1 MRKNKKI
8 LITGITGQD
17 GVFLSKDLL
26 ENTDYEIIG
35 TSRSKSLDHLNKK
48 IKILNFEIK
57 ESQHLKIINIDLT
70 NKLEVKK
77 LVRDNKFDFV
87 YNLSGPSSVYE
98 SIKSPQKS
106 KMEISL
112 IFNNLIDSFVEENYF
127 PNFFQASSSEMFNEE
142 PTERITEVIRL
153 SPTSPY
159 GKAKSEIHEYITS
172 IRNKYDWNISSGIMF
187 NHESELRNDDYLFM
201 KIVNR
206 AIEIKNNVHN
216 EIKLGGLDI
225 QRDWS
230 YAGDV
235 MKAAKL
241 IIESDTSE
249 DYVIGSGKPTSIKS
263 LVEFVFRYFD
273 LDYLNYFQ
281 EDKNLLRPNEPK
293 VKYSSPKKIKEDFG
307 WETKLTVNDILEKCI
322 EQKLLEFNIQE

>member
-1 MRKNKKI
+1 MKKNKKV

-17 GVFLSKDLL
+17 GIFLSKELVDKD
-26 ENTDYEIIG
+26 NYDIIG
-35 TSRSKSLDHLNKK
+35 ISRKNNLNSFNKKLKTLRFDLNKFQN
-48 IKILNFEIK
+48 IKILN
-57 ESQHLKIINIDLT
+57 IDLT
-70 NKLEVKK
+70 RKSEVKK
-77 LVRDNKFDFV
+77 LVSDNKFDFV

-98 SIKSPQKS
+98 SIKNPQKS
-106 KMEISL
+106 KEEISL
-112 IFNNLIDSFVEENYF
+112 IFNNLIDSFVDENYY

-142 PTERITEVIRL
+142 PTKNISEKFRL

-159 GKAKSEIHEYITS
+159 GQAKAEIHEYISS
-172 IRNKYDWNISSGIMF
+172 IRNKYHWNISSGIMF
-187 NHESELRNDDYLFM
+187 NHESELRSGDYLFM
-201 KIVNR
+201 KIINS
-206 AIEIKNNVHN
+206 AIEIKNNVNN
-216 EIKLGGLDI
+216 EIKLGSLDI

-241 IIESDTSE
+241 IIESDSGE

-263 LVEFVFRYFD
+263 LVEFVFGYFD

-293 VKYSSPKKIKEDFG
+293 IKYSSPKKIKEDFG

-322 EQKLLEFNIQE
+322 EQKLLEFNT

>member
-1 MRKNKKI
+1 MKKNKKV

-17 GVFLSKDLL
+17 GIFLSKELV
-26 ENTDYEIIG
+26 ENDNYEIIG
-35 TSRSKSLDHLNKK
+35 LSRKNNLNSFNKKLKTLKFDLNKFQN
-48 IKILNFEIK
+48 I
-57 ESQHLKIINIDLT
+57 KIINIDLT
-70 NKLEVKK
+70 EKSEVKK
-77 LVRDNKFDFV
+77 LIKDNKFDFV

-98 SIKSPQKS
+98 SIKNPQKS

-112 IFNNLIDSFVEENYF
+112 IFNNLIDSFVDENYF
-127 PNFFQASSSEMFNEE
+127 PNFFQASSSEMFNEK
-142 PTERITEVIRL
+142 PTEKITEEIRL

-159 GKAKSEIHEYITS
+159 GKAKAEIHEYISS
-172 IRNKYDWNISSGIMF
+172 IRNKYNWNISSGIMF
-187 NHESELRNDDYLFM
+187 NHESELRSDDYLFM
-201 KIVNR
+201 KIINR
-206 AIEIKNNVHN
+206 AIEIKNNVNN
-216 EIKLGGLDI
+216 EIKLGSLDI

-241 IIESDTSE
+241 IIESDNGE
-249 DYVIGSGKPTSIKS
+249 DYVIGSGNPTSIKS

-293 VKYSSPKKIKEDFG
+293 IKYSSPKKIKEDFG

-322 EQKLLEFNIQE
+322 EQKLLEFNT

>member
-1 MRKNKKI
+1 MKKNKKV

-17 GVFLSKDLL
+17 GIFLSKELV
-26 ENTDYEIIG
+26 ENDDYEIIG
-35 TSRSKSLDHLNKK
+35 VSRNYNLNSFNKKLKTLKFDLNKFQN
-48 IKILNFEIK
+48 I
-57 ESQHLKIINIDLT
+57 KIINIDLT
-70 NKLEVKK
+70 ETLEVKK
-77 LVRDNKFDFV
+77 LVRSYKFDFV

-106 KMEISL
+106 KMEILL

-127 PNFFQASSSEMFNEE
+127 PNFFQASSSEMFNEQ
-142 PTERITEVIRL
+142 PTENITEEIRL

-159 GKAKSEIHEYITS
+159 GKAKAEIHENIS
-172 IRNKYDWNISSGIMF
+172 LIRNKYDWNISSGIMF
-187 NHESELRNDDYLFM
+187 NHESELRSDEYLFM
-201 KIVNR
+201 KIVNT
-206 AIEIKNNVHN
+206 AIEIKNNIHN
-216 EIKLGGLDI
+216 EIKLGSLDI

-230 YAGDV
+230 YAGDI

-241 IIESDTSE
+241 IIESNTGN

-263 LVEFVFRYFD
+263 LVEFVFRYFN

-307 WETKLTVNDILEKCI
+307 WETEVTVNEILEKCI
-322 EQKLLEFNIQE
+322 EQKLLEFNN

>member
-1 MRKNKKI
+1 MKKNKKV

-17 GVFLSKDLL
+17 GIFLSKELV
-26 ENTDYEIIG
+26 ENDDYEIIG
-35 TSRSKSLDHLNKK
+35 LSRKNNLNSFNKK
-48 IKILNFEIK
+48 LKTLKFDLKKFQNI
-57 ESQHLKIINIDLT
+57 KIINIDLT
-70 NKLEVKK
+70 EKSEVKK
-77 LVRDNKFDFV
+77 LIKANKFDFV

-98 SIKSPQKS
+98 SIKNPQKS

-112 IFNNLIDSFVEENYF
+112 IFNNLIDSFVDENYF
-127 PNFFQASSSEMFNEE
+127 PNFFQASSSEMFNDE
-142 PTERITEVIRL
+142 PTEKITEEIRL
-153 SPTSPY
+153 SPSSPY
-159 GKAKSEIHEYITS
+159 GKAKAEIHEYISS
-172 IRNKYDWNISSGIMF
+172 IRNKYNWNISSGIMF

-201 KIVNR
+201 KIINR
-206 AIEIKNNVHN
+206 AIEIKNNVNN
-216 EIKLGGLDI
+216 EIKLGSLDI

-241 IIESDTSE
+241 IIESDNGE

-263 LVEFVFRYFD
+263 LVEFVFGYFD

-293 VKYSSPKKIKEDFG
+293 IKYSSPKKIKEDFG

-322 EQKLLEFNIQE
+322 EQKLLEFNS

>member
-1 MRKNKKI
+1 MKKNKKV

-17 GVFLSKDLL
+17 GIFLSKELV
-26 ENTDYEIIG
+26 ENDNYEIIG
-35 TSRSKSLDHLNKK
+35 LSRKNNLNSFNKKLKTLKFDLNKFQN
-48 IKILNFEIK
+48 I
-57 ESQHLKIINIDLT
+57 KIINIDLT
-70 NKLEVKK
+70 EKSEVKK
-77 LVRDNKFDFV
+77 LIKDNKFDFV

-98 SIKSPQKS
+98 SIKNPQKS

-112 IFNNLIDSFVEENYF
+112 IFNNLIDSFVDENYF

-142 PTERITEVIRL
+142 PTEKITEEIRL

-159 GKAKSEIHEYITS
+159 GKAKAEIHEYIGS
-172 IRNKYDWNISSGIMF
+172 IRNKYNWNISSGIMF
-187 NHESELRNDDYLFM
+187 NHESELRSDGYLFM
-201 KIVNR
+201 KIINR
-206 AIEIKNNVHN
+206 AIEIKNNVNN
-216 EIKLGGLDI
+216 EIKLGSLDI

-241 IIESDTSE
+241 IIESDNGE

-293 VKYSSPKKIKEDFG
+293 IKYSSPKKIKEDFG

-322 EQKLLEFNIQE
+322 EQKLLEFNT

>member
-1 MRKNKKI
+1 MKKNKKV

-17 GVFLSKDLL
+17 GIFLSKELV
-26 ENTDYEIIG
+26 ENDNYEIIG
-35 TSRSKSLDHLNKK
+35 LSRKNNLNSFNKKLKTLKFDLNKFQN
-48 IKILNFEIK
+48 I
-57 ESQHLKIINIDLT
+57 KIINIDLT
-70 NKLEVKK
+70 EKSEVKK
-77 LVRDNKFDFV
+77 LIKDNKFDFV

-98 SIKSPQKS
+98 SIKNPQKS

-112 IFNNLIDSFVEENYF
+112 IFNNLIDSFVDENYF
-127 PNFFQASSSEMFNEE
+127 PNFFQASSSEMFNEK
-142 PTERITEVIRL
+142 PTEKITEEIRL

-159 GKAKSEIHEYITS
+159 GKAKAEIHEYISS
-172 IRNKYDWNISSGIMF
+172 IRNKYNWNISSGIMF
-187 NHESELRNDDYLFM
+187 NHESELRSDDYLFM
-201 KIVNR
+201 KIINR
-206 AIEIKNNVHN
+206 AIEIKNNVNN
-216 EIKLGGLDI
+216 EIKLGSLDI

-241 IIESDTSE
+241 IIESDNGE
-249 DYVIGSGKPTSIKS
+249 DYVIGSGEPTSIKS

-293 VKYSSPKKIKEDFG
+293 IKYSSPKKIKEDFG

-322 EQKLLEFNIQE
+322 EQKLLEFNT

>member
-1 MRKNKKI
+1 MKKNKKV

-17 GVFLSKDLL
+17 GIFLSKELV
-26 ENTDYEIIG
+26 ENDDYEIIG
-35 TSRSKSLDHLNKK
+35 LSRENNLNSFNKK
-48 IKILNFEIK
+48 LKTLKFDLKKFQNI
-57 ESQHLKIINIDLT
+57 KIINIDLT
-70 NKLEVKK
+70 EKSEVKK
-77 LVRDNKFDFV
+77 LIKANKFDFV

-98 SIKSPQKS
+98 SIKNPQKS

-112 IFNNLIDSFVEENYF
+112 IFNNLIDSFVDENYF
-127 PNFFQASSSEMFNEE
+127 PNFFQASSSEMFNDE
-142 PTERITEVIRL
+142 PTEKITEEIRL
-153 SPTSPY
+153 SPSSPY
-159 GKAKSEIHEYITS
+159 GKAKAEIHEYISS
-172 IRNKYDWNISSGIMF
+172 IRNKYNWNISSGIMF

-201 KIVNR
+201 KIINR
-206 AIEIKNNVHN
+206 AIEIKNNVNN
-216 EIKLGGLDI
+216 EIKLGSLDI

-241 IIESDTSE
+241 IIESDNGE

-263 LVEFVFRYFD
+263 LVEFVFGYFD

-293 VKYSSPKKIKEDFG
+293 IKYSSPKKIKEDFG

-322 EQKLLEFNIQE
+322 EQKLLEFNT

>member
-1 MRKNKKI
+1 MKKNKKV

-17 GVFLSKDLL
+17 GIFLSKELV
-26 ENTDYEIIG
+26 ENDNYEIIG
-35 TSRSKSLDHLNKK
+35 LSRKNNLNSFNKKLKTLKFDLNKFQN
-48 IKILNFEIK
+48 I
-57 ESQHLKIINIDLT
+57 KIINIDLT
-70 NKLEVKK
+70 EKSEVKK
-77 LVRDNKFDFV
+77 LIKDNKFDFV

-98 SIKSPQKS
+98 SIKNPQKS

-112 IFNNLIDSFVEENYF
+112 IFNNLIDSFVDENYF

-142 PTERITEVIRL
+142 PTEKITEEIRL
-153 SPTSPY
+153 SPTSHY
-159 GKAKSEIHEYITS
+159 VKAKAEIHENISS
-172 IRNKYDWNISSGIMF
+172 IRNKYNWNISSGIMF
-187 NHESELRNDDYLFM
+187 NHESELRSDDYLFM

-206 AIEIKNNVHN
+206 AIEIKNNVNN
-216 EIKLGGLDI
+216 EIKLASLDI

-241 IIESDTSE
+241 IIESDNGE

-293 VKYSSPKKIKEDFG
+293 IKYSSPKKIKEDFG

-322 EQKLLEFNIQE
+322 EQKLLEFNT

>member
-1 MRKNKKI
+1 MKKNKKV

-17 GVFLSKDLL
+17 GIFLSKELV
-26 ENTDYEIIG
+26 ENDDYEIIG
-35 TSRSKSLDHLNKK
+35 LSRKNNLNSFNKK
-48 IKILNFEIK
+48 LKTLKFDLKKFQNI
-57 ESQHLKIINIDLT
+57 KIINIDLT
-70 NKLEVKK
+70 EKSEVKK
-77 LVRDNKFDFV
+77 LIKANKFDFV

-98 SIKSPQKS
+98 SIKNPQKS

-112 IFNNLIDSFVEENYF
+112 IFNNLIDSFVDENYF
-127 PNFFQASSSEMFNEE
+127 PNFFQASSSEMFNDE
-142 PTERITEVIRL
+142 PTEKITEEIRL
-153 SPTSPY
+153 SPSSPY
-159 GKAKSEIHEYITS
+159 GKAKAEIHEYISS
-172 IRNKYDWNISSGIMF
+172 IRNKYNWNISSGIMF

-201 KIVNR
+201 KIINR
-206 AIEIKNNVHN
+206 AIEIKNNVNN
-216 EIKLGGLDI
+216 EIKLGSLDI

-241 IIESDTSE
+241 IIESDNGE

-263 LVEFVFRYFD
+263 LVEFVFGYFD

-293 VKYSSPKKIKEDFG
+293 IKYSSPKKIKEDFG

-322 EQKLLEFNIQE
+322 EQKLLEFNT

>member
-1 MRKNKKI
+1 MKKNKKV

-17 GVFLSKDLL
+17 GIFLSKELV
-26 ENTDYEIIG
+26 ENDNYEIIG
-35 TSRSKSLDHLNKK
+35 LSRKNNLNSFNKKLKTLKFDLNKFQN
-48 IKILNFEIK
+48 I
-57 ESQHLKIINIDLT
+57 KIINIDLT
-70 NKLEVKK
+70 EKSEVKK
-77 LVRDNKFDFV
+77 LIKDNKFDFV

-98 SIKSPQKS
+98 SIKNPQKS

-112 IFNNLIDSFVEENYF
+112 IFNNLIDSFVDENYF

-142 PTERITEVIRL
+142 PTEKITEEIRL

-159 GKAKSEIHEYITS
+159 GKAKAEIHEYISS
-172 IRNKYDWNISSGIMF
+172 IRNKYNWNISSGIMF
-187 NHESELRNDDYLFM
+187 NHESELRSDDYLFM
-201 KIVNR
+201 KIINR
-206 AIEIKNNVHN
+206 AIEIKNNVNN
-216 EIKLGGLDI
+216 EIKLGSLDI

-241 IIESDTSE
+241 IIESDNGE
-249 DYVIGSGKPTSIKS
+249 DYVIGSGEPTSIKS

-293 VKYSSPKKIKEDFG
+293 IKYSSPKKIKEDFG

-322 EQKLLEFNIQE
+322 EQKLLEFNT